1 MQDLYADRVSQ
12 SHDEF
17 EPCVHSDVYVVNRDS
32 PVEYEH
38 HHMQAVLYQSDG
50 ARRDVDRLKHRC
62 TCGAR
67 RTERHNKLK
76 NKGED
81 FSRFR
86 NTLRGRGGAAKG
98 GFLISRPILFG
109 LEDTARRKIQIEA
122 ALIRSIQDASIHPIK
137 ACKLGLQFR
146 FRSEF
151 CFGFFYCFFCFFFYL
166 LSI

>member
-17 EPCVHSDVYVVNRDS
+17 EPCVHSDVYAVNRDS

-38 HHMQAVLYQSDG
+38 HHMQAVLHQSDG

-67 RTERHNKLK
+67 RTERRNKLK

-98 GFLISRPILFG
+98 GVLDFSPDSVRPGGHSEEKDPNQSSFDQEHSRRI
-109 LEDTARRKIQIEA
+109 D
-122 ALIRSIQDASIHPIK
+122 SSD
-137 ACKLGLQFR
+137 
-146 FRSEF
+146 
-151 CFGFFYCFFCFFFYL
+151 
-166 LSI
+166 